1 MDDFDAF
8 LAEQLKDPEFRTEW
22 EALQPELAA
31 ARAEISEQ
39 KEAVTGADQ

>member
-1 MDDFDAF
+1 MDDFDNF
-8 LAEQLKDPEFRTEW
+8 LAEQMRDSEFRTEW

-31 ARAEISEQ
+31 AQTEISKQ